1 MLKPNSQPTDQM
13 DLGDAV
19 IGLQEDLL
27 KVVQQSKKTSDAIAR
42 IALLMQEMNAQHLQD
57 KAVTMVALR
66 KAGFSKEEVDEIKTQ
81 VEKVYTSIN
90 ARIDLDLLF
99 NK

>member
-66 KAGFSKEEVDEIKTQ
+66 KAGFSKEEVNEIRTQ
-81 VEKVYTSIN
+81 VEKEYTSIN
-90 ARIDLDLLF
+90 TRIDLDLLF

>member
-1 MLKPNSQPTDQM
+1 M